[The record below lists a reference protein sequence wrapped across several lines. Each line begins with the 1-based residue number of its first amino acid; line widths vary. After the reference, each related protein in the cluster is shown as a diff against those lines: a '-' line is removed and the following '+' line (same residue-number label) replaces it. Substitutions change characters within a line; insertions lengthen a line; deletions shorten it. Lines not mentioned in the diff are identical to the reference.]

1 MCMSRVILRQARC
14 VLVGVLMVPRW
25 SMLSGRFMNRPVQ
38 GEAIPSDHQHRFGG
52 SDSRNGLVMQGGRHV
67 H

>member
-1 MCMSRVILRQARC
+1 M
-14 VLVGVLMVPRW
+14 LVGVLMVPRW